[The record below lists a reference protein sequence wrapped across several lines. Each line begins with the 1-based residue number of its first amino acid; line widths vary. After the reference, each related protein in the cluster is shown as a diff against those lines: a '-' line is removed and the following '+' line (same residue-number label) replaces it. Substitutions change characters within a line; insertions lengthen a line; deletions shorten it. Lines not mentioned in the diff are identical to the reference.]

1 MDLNTKGRYAVMA
14 MADIVKHGKEGAVS
28 LSAIAER
35 QQLSQAYLEQLFQ
48 PLRRVGLVTSSR
60 GRTGGYELSRPASEI
75 TVAEIMAAVEE
86 PTRMTRCD
94 GGYLGCVGGEKC
106 LTHELW
112 SALGDH
118 ISDFLSGITLAD
130 VVDGLPGRTRRRGAG
145 EVKERFGVPNA

>member
-1 MDLNTKGRYAVMA
+1 MA
-14 MADIVKHGKEGAVS
+14 MADIVKHGADGAVS

-48 PLRRVGLVTSSR
+48 RLRKVGLVTSSR
-60 GRTGGYELSRPASEI
+60 GRSGGYELARPAGEI
-75 TVAEIMAAVEE
+75 SVAEIMQAVEE

-94 GGYLGCVGGEKC
+94 GGQFGCVGGEKC

-118 ISDFLSGITLAD
+118 IAGFLSGITLAA
-130 VVDGLPGRTRRRGAG
+130 VIDGLPGRPPKRSASEWTA
-145 EVKERFGVPNA
+145 RFGHPSS

>member
-1 MDLNTKGRYAVMA
+1 MA
-14 MADIVKHGKEGAVS
+14 MADIVKHGAGGAVS

-48 PLRRVGLVTSSR
+48 PLRKVGLVTSSR
-60 GRTGGYELSRPASEI
+60 GRSGGYELARPAREI

-86 PTRMTRCD
+86 PTKMTRCD
-94 GGYLGCVGGEKC
+94 GGHFGCVGGEKC

-118 ISDFLSGITLAD
+118 ISEFLAGITLAD
-130 VVDGLPGRTRRRGAG
+130 VVAGLPGRPPKRDAADWSA
-145 EVKERFGVPNA
+145 RFGVPST